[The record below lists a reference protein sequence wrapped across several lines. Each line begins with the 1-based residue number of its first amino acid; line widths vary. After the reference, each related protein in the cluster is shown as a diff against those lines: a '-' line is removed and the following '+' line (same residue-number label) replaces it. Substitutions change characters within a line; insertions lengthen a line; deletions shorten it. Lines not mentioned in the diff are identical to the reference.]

1 MSFEPWHFPG
11 GLTPDTLRT
20 FFVWCARQSVSDIHI
35 QGGNHIVV
43 GRYGKLEKA
52 SPFVIAEDTLSKL
65 TDAIFNPELRSMVRG
80 GNGVDRA
87 LQLDGDM
94 NNRYGLARGERI
106 RFRCNFTQGTA
117 GREDVTMALTMRV
130 IPSDIPPLSSLH
142 IEDAL
147 RDALL
152 PHKGLGLVC
161 GETGSG
167 KSTLLASTY
176 RHCCDTW
183 PDRKII
189 TAEDPVEYVIGRP
202 GDLLPPVQ
210 SQVGRDVS
218 SFAEALRLALRR
230 APRIIGVGEIRDLAT
245 LSAAVACAQSG
256 HLCLSTMHTHSVGE
270 TIPRALLLFPTE
282 VREAAA
288 RDLLGV
294 MQYIVIQQLLR
305 TTDGTGHTSNISL
318 IDSTGAPWPVELE
331 PINSAEDAFD
341 VRWVPGLPVIS
352 VQALRPYL
360 RSQPCPNAWFMHLS
374 LLLLPLH
381 GIPSPATCPITAI
394 YAPLSV

>member
-1 MSFEPWHFPG
+1 MPFEPWSFPG

-35 QGGNHIVV
+35 QGGAHIVV
-43 GRYGKLEKA
+43 GHHGRLKKA
-52 SPFVIAEDTLSKL
+52 SPFVVAEDTLSKTL
-65 TDAIFNPELRSMVRG
+65 DAIFNPELRSMVRG
-80 GNGVDRA
+80 GTGVDRA

-94 NNRYGLARGERI
+94 HNRYGLARGERI

-117 GREDVTMALTMRV
+117 GREDITMALTMRV
-130 IPSDIPPLSSLH
+130 IPSEIPPLPSLG
-142 IEDAL
+142 IEDELSA
-147 RDALL
+147 ALL

-167 KSTLLASTY
+167 KSTLLASVY

-210 SQVGRDVS
+210 SQVGRDVC

-245 LSAAVACAQSG
+245 LSAAIACAQSG

-270 TIPRALLLFPTE
+270 TIPRALLLFPPE

-294 MQYIVIQQLLR
+294 IQYIVIQQLLR
-305 TTDGTGHTSNISL
+305 TTDGKRC
-318 IDSTGAPWPVELE
+318 A
-331 PINSAEDAFD
+331 
-341 VRWVPGLPVIS
+341 VREFIVLDR
-352 VQALRPYL
+352 ALRHELADRDYRQWGHYL
-360 RSQPCPNAWFMHLS
+360 DDRLAQGRGNLAWNAFRLFTR
-374 LLLLPLH
+374 
-381 GIPSPATCPITAI
+381 GIIDRDEMLKIVSPRELRHMEATA
-394 YAPLSV
+394 

>member
-52 SPFVIAEDTLSKL
+52 SLFVIAEDTLSKL

-305 TTDGTGHTSNISL
+305 TTDGKRC
-318 IDSTGAPWPVELE
+318 AVREFVV
-331 PINSAEDAFD
+331 FD
-341 VRWVPGLPVIS
+341 R
-352 VQALRPYL
+352 ALRYALAERDYRQWGHYL
-360 RSQPCPNAWFMHLS
+360 DDQLAQERCNLAWKAFRLFQQGIIDRDEVLTVVS
-374 LLLLPLH
+374 PRELH
-381 GIPSPATCPITAI
+381 EMEST
-394 YAPLSV
+394 S